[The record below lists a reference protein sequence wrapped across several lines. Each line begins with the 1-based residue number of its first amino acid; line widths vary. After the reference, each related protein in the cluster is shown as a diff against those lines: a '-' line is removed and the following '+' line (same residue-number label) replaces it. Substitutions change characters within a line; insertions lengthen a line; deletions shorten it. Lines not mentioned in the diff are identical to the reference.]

1 MSTKHNHHLLQ
12 TICQN
17 NRKIRQVEDWK
28 VCRCKNVLKS
38 LLMFHKNAPSTA
50 WYINT
55 FIYQTHSISASRK
68 GGASPFTLILSV
80 KAAGLNVSSAILH
93 HIVILLRF
101 RKCNK
106 WKQTEVA
113 SCRLPNF
120 GISFLNIE
128 NPFLRPS
135 HRLEDKEGHLIKDL
149 ASISTPAT
157 SYTNH

>member
-17 NRKIRQVEDWK
+17 NRKSDK
-28 VCRCKNVLKS
+28 LKTGKFVVVKTC
-38 LLMFHKNAPSTA
+38 LNLCWCSTEMLHPQHD
-50 WYINT
+50 T
-55 FIYQTHSISASRK
+55 LIYSSTKHTQSRK